1 MRDPVR
7 SYREAAVRGAS
18 PLGLI
23 VILYDEI
30 VRSIR
35 KSLQA
40 LETGNIEARTRALTH
55 AVEVIGYLQSILDFE
70 KGGDVARK
78 LSQFYNLMRAKIM
91 DTQIAPTRDGLEM
104 LAREFA
110 RMGAAWQQAERPASG
125 TTHGTGAHPGQ
136 GAVSQALDDLRD
148 FGVHGHAGR
157 GGKAGDEQPVS
168 VER

>member
-7 SYREAAVRGAS
+7 SYRESAVRGAS

-35 KSLQA
+35 KA
-40 LETGNIEARTRALTH
+40 LHAFETGNIEARAKALTH
-55 AVEVIGYLQSILDFE
+55 AVEVIGYLQSVLDFE

-78 LSQFYNLMRAKIM
+78 LSQFYNLMRAKLLETHI
-91 DTQIAPTRDGLEM
+91 TPTRDGLEM

-110 RMGAAWQQAERPASG
+110 KMGAAWQQAER
-125 TTHGTGAHPGQ
+125 TLQGTGGQPGESQPGVAEALKDFDVRGPVARDSKTAH
-136 GAVSQALDDLRD
+136 
-148 FGVHGHAGR
+148 
-157 GGKAGDEQPVS
+157 EQLAS